1 MKPWEAQTSKPHC
14 VTCMCL
20 SMLKVTVQ
28 AYDTLFFRKTLLV
41 LMLGGSTLNKVDAVI
56 GLGVSLPC
64 SKRHVKL
71 IVFLLN
77 WALKLNP
84 PPTYFIKNGPS
95 QASFSFIIFAF
106 FKQTFNFF
114 FKNGP
119 IPASFSVY
127 FRLFNTLQFKF
138 NKFKLKKA

>member
-1 MKPWEAQTSKPHC
+1 
-14 VTCMCL
+14 
-20 SMLKVTVQ
+20 MLKVTVQ

-114 FKNGP
+114 LKMGQSRPLFLF
-119 IPASFSVY
+119 IFVFSTRY
-127 FRLFNTLQFKF
+127 NLNSI
-138 NKFKLKKA
+138 NSN